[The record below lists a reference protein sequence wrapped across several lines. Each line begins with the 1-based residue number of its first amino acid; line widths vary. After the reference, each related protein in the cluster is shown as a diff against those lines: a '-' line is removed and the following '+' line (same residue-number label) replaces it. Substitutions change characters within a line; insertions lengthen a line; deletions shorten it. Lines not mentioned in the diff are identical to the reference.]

1 MCEAVSTFVC
11 SREDSSRGMS
21 HDNISP
27 QVISRIMRE
36 IRDLSRKPVDG
47 ITYVDNAENSVS
59 EIHAVISGP
68 GAFDAAFRAVP

>member
-1 MCEAVSTFVC
+1 MCEAVTTFVC

-59 EIHAVISGP
+59 EPRRYFGP
-68 GAFDAAFRAVP
+68 GAFNTAFRAVP